1 MKLKDFIEKI
11 NNSELF
17 AKKVQ
22 GIFEVDLQE
31 RKKRI
36 EILNFLKETKGTIE
50 MLTRDYAVVKFLSET
65 EKAEYTA
72 VYKDKGSWH
81 PIYCSLDTLEEAL
94 LYAFAFKAEGFGSN
108 GGKYLNAMLKGL
120 QKEK

>member
-1 MKLKDFIEKI
+1 MELKDFIEKI
-11 NNSELF
+11 NTSELF
-17 AKKVQ
+17 AKKVL
-22 GIFEVDLQE
+22 GIYEAALEE
-31 RKKRI
+31 RKEHR
-36 EILNFLKETKGTIE
+36 EVLDFLKETKGTIE
-50 MLTRDYAVVKFLSET
+50 MLTRDYAVVKFLSEA

-94 LYAFAFKAEGFGSN
+94 LYALAFKVEGFGSN
-108 GGKYLNAMLKGL
+108 GGKYLNAMLNGL